1 MNHSRRRKEHSALAD
16 GNNKKELNSQRIREE
31 VAMSQV
37 CDICGKGPKS
47 GNNVSHSHIK
57 TKRRF
62 MPNLQKVRH
71 QLDSGQVVSIKAC
84 TRCIRSGSITKPM
97 VSKKPEA

>member
-1 MNHSRRRKEHSALAD
+1 
-16 GNNKKELNSQRIREE
+16 
-31 VAMSQV
+31 MSQV

-71 QLDSGQVVSIKAC
+71 QLASGQVVSIKVC
-84 TRCIRSGSITKPM
+84 TRCIRSGSITKP
-97 VSKKPEA
+97 VASKKPEA

>member
-1 MNHSRRRKEHSALAD
+1 MNLSRCLGKLAVPVD
-16 GNNKKELNSQRIREE
+16 EQIFKFNDFIGIDQE

-37 CDICGKGPKS
+37 CDICGKGPKT

-71 QLDSGQVVSIKAC
+71 QLESGQVVTIKAC
-84 TRCIRSGSITKPM
+84 TRCIRNGAINKP
-97 VSKKPEA
+97 VAQKKTEA

>member
-1 MNHSRRRKEHSALAD
+1 
-16 GNNKKELNSQRIREE
+16 
-31 VAMSQV
+31 MSKV
-37 CDICGKGPKS
+37 CDVCGKSPAT

-71 QLDSGQVVSIKAC
+71 QLDSGQVVTIKAC
-84 TRCIRSGSITKPM
+84 TRCIRNGAVVKP
-97 VSKKPEA
+97 VARKKVEA